1 MKRYGYYVNKIDM
14 RRFYQSDT
22 TKRGYRKRMMKS
34 QRKTRLFGIPK
45 QKVADQNRVIRTNCS
60 LSELELQ

>member
-34 QRKTRLFGIPK
+34 
-45 QKVADQNRVIRTNCS
+45 
-60 LSELELQ
+60 